1 MHNASVGKLTAF
13 LPQEVALWRL
23 QNNWAFMCCSTTE
36 SILSWQPLA
45 PLFSTG
51 QSITTGNII
60 SFTQF
65 QVPASPPPAR
75 LLHFTLIQPRCYSLS
90 PVLGAIQSPL
100 PKGPQ
105 QETCHT
111 TWELM
116 CWGAQAWCS
125 VQREE
130 EMEMLE
136 QAVWHSF
143 LAGLR
148 VYSWDAAFLQTKEN

>member
-1 MHNASVGKLTAF
+1 MHNACVGKLTAF

-65 QVPASPPPAR
+65 QVPASPP
-75 LLHFTLIQPRCYSLS
+75 QPGYFILSLS
-90 PVLGAIQSPL
+90 SPGATPWAQ
-100 PKGPQ
+100 
-105 QETCHT
+105 
-111 TWELM
+111 
-116 CWGAQAWCS
+116 CWGLFNLPFQKALSRRPATPPESWC
-125 VQREE
+125 
-130 EMEMLE
+130 
-136 QAVWHSF
+136 
-143 LAGLR
+143 AGVHRPDALCKGR
-148 VYSWDAAFLQTKEN
+148 RKWKCWNKQFGIASWLG